1 MAGKLTRRD
10 FLRQF
15 GLYYAGLTV
24 MSERDVKKMNTYA
37 KHLPVSRLVFES
49 LACLNQLKHIDNKI
63 DSSPKPG
70 ETSETMQV

>member
-15 GLYYAGLTV
+15 GLYYAGLNAF
-24 MSERDVKKMNTYA
+24 SERDVKKMNTYA

-49 LACLNQLKHIDNKI
+49 LACLNQLNQIDNKI
-63 DSSPKPG
+63 DSSPKSG
-70 ETSETMQV
+70 ETSETMQA